1 MGRRIAFPSEA
12 HTTLHPSLVVC
23 LVVAWIAAAMAIVLS
38 FCATCNRKSSSKQSS
53 PRSPPSNESVAK
65 PAAET
70 APATAAQEQDE
81 SPAQEMQQQQQE
93 EEKEGEQVTVIEMAP
108 DVATHGPLPP
118 TVLPASASK
127 RKLSLSFGKVP
138 ERLRTSRR
146 ERHGKG
152 NDSEDSLWKKTIIL
166 GEKNRISTD
175 DEEEVVD
182 ENGNRQRHYHPK
194 TPRSRQTSR
203 NNSFAHPDET
213 PS

>member
-12 HTTLHPSLVVC
+12 NTSVHPSLVVC
-23 LVVAWIAAAMAIVLS
+23 LVVAWIAAVMAVVLS

-53 PRSPPSNESVAK
+53 PRSSPSNESVAK

-70 APATAAQEQDE
+70 TPAAAAQEQDE
-81 SPAQEMQQQQQE
+81 SPAQEMQQQKQEEKE
-93 EEKEGEQVTVIEMAP
+93 EEKVTVIEMAP

>member
-1 MGRRIAFPSEA
+1 MGRIVPFPSEA
-12 HTTLHPSLVVC
+12 HTSLRPSLVVF
-23 LVVAWIAAAMAIVLS
+23 LVVAWIAAAMAVVLS
-38 FCATCNRKSSSKQSS
+38 ICATCNRKSSSKQSSS

-70 APATAAQEQDE
+70 MPATVAQEQDE
-81 SPAQEMQQQQQE
+81 SPAQDMQQQQQQE
-93 EEKEGEQVTVIEMAP
+93 EQVAVIEMAP

-127 RKLSLSFGKVP
+127 RKLSLSFGRVP

-182 ENGNRQRHYHPK
+182 ENGNRQRHYHPR
-194 TPRSRQTSR
+194 TPRSQQTSR
-203 NNSFAHPDET
+203 NNSFAHPNET